1 VASFALPGGA
11 QADAPTKMYWTEQQA
26 GVIKRANVDGT
37 SIETLVT
44 SLGLLAGIALDGSGK
59 MYWAEFGDNVIKRQ
73 PGWHECRDRYHWLRW
88 PSRVHPH

>member
-1 VASFALPGGA
+1 MASFALPGGA

-26 GVIKRANVDGT
+26 GVIKHANVDGT

-73 PGWHECRDRYHWLRW
+73 PGWHECRGRYHWLRW